1 MKVGE
6 GWFVFGHV
14 AGCKGRKG
22 RKYGGPNEYC
32 HVKPAFRYF
41 SVTSWRPA
49 SNSRLN
55 SALLSWGRLLVMEI
69 RSRSPDH
76 TFLDHCGAIS
86 SPHIATS
93 VESSYPGGIW
103 LMDVASLLR
112 ISVKTLSVLKH
123 FLRSS
128 ADF

>member
-55 SALLSWGRLLVMEI
+55 SALLSWGRLLVKEM
-69 RSRSPDH
+69 RSLAGSFIFGSLRSKILS
-76 TFLDHCGAIS
+76 TY
-86 SPHIATS
+86 ATS